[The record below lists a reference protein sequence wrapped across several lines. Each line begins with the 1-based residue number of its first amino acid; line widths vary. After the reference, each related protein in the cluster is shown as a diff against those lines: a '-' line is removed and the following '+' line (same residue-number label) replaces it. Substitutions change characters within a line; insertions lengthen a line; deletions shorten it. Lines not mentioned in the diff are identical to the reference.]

1 MNYIRNA
8 VRNLIRIIYIA
19 DKETNQLTEEQ
30 KKALV
35 KIYNRETLLRVTQV
49 ILRIAS
55 RYTVLVYFIQD
66 TVFGDRHILNWL
78 VWEAYRGGWFVGGWT
93 FQDLIDA
100 FLQGV

>member
-35 KIYNRETLLRVTQV
+35 KIYNRETLLRVTQI

-78 VWEAYRGGWFVGGWT
+78 AWAAYRGGWFVGGWT